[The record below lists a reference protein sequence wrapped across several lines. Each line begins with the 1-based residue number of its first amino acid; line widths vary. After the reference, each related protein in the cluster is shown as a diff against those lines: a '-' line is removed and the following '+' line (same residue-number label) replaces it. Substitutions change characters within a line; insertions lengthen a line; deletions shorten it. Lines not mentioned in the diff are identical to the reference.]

1 MNNIVDV
8 SKTIKNVTFKY
19 SELETLTTYVNK
31 LILNYVQLEFITDHF
46 PLRVSRKLK
55 NLSVELGLWPHS
67 HRRLNDTKLKVC
79 VLQCVTKRPLRRCQ
93 RCTQYKLYRRTVS
106 WRKVKQET
114 VTE

>member
-55 NLSVELGLWPHS
+55 NLSDELGLCS
-67 HRRLNDTKLKVC
+67 HNHRYLNNTKLKVF
-79 VLQCVTKRPLRRCQ
+79 VLGCVTKRHLGNVRDAHSRS
-93 RCTQYKLYRRTVS
+93 S
-106 WRKVKQET
+106 WRK
-114 VTE
+114 